1 MNRALLSL
9 PKHEHIQFLSQVAI
23 LEFKN
28 GVPDK
33 GRSIFEKMLREYPKR
48 RDLWSVY
55 LDQVMIVS
63 SSSISILDFSSMLFW
78 EVRIT
83 DFCIV
88 NCAGNS
94 IG

>member
-1 MNRALLSL
+1 MRRIQWLLKQNPEEVDKSMNRALLSL

-55 LDQVMIVS
+55 LDQVIIVS
-63 SSSISILDFSSMLFW
+63 SR
-78 EVRIT
+78 V
-83 DFCIV
+83 V
-88 NCAGNS
+88 
-94 IG
+94 

>member
-9 PKHEHIQFLSQVAI
+9 PKHEVVQFLSQVAI

-55 LDQVMIVS
+55 LDQV
-63 SSSISILDFSSMLFW
+63 FFCLFW
-78 EVRIT
+78 FYIILFHSFGKVDLPI
-83 DFCIV
+83 FISLV
-88 NCAGNS
+88 
-94 IG
+94 